1 MASAWCS
8 DCWGLLG
15 SNPAVTSGSLP
26 CRVLLWTCTRSVS
39 SVPSVP
45 PCCFPMFPGS
55 ALGLQVCMVS
65 QMWPCSWASC
75 CPLSLAGR
83 DLGTVAGLS
92 VWAQDALCF
101 SWPHAFPVL
110 SGKLPPSSPPQYCD
124 PGDFILLCFPM
135 VSSQQCTFSCESAG
149 GSHHLRFCS
158 CIQTTGP

>member
-45 PCCFPMFPGS
+45 PRCFPMFPGS

-92 VWAQDALCF
+92 VWPRMPCVFHGPMPSPFFLVSF
-101 SWPHAFPVL
+101 
-110 SGKLPPSSPPQYCD
+110 LPPPLLSTVTQGILYFCVFPWSAVSGAPSPVRVLEAH
-124 PGDFILLCFPM
+124 I
-135 VSSQQCTFSCESAG
+135 T
-149 GSHHLRFCS
+149 
-158 CIQTTGP
+158 